1 MKTVKNI
8 ALAITIVAITGILIS
23 GCTKNE
29 TKNKVTEKEVT
40 KQDTQKKMAETMT
53 DNKTTD
59 DSKNMKDM
67 NHDMKDMNHDMKDMN
82 HDMKDMK
89 NDANDKKND
98 EHTMIKIPSAQCEIC
113 EATLNKTLK
122 KIKGV
127 EKYKVDIEGKVI
139 HVNYDR
145 NVTTISKI
153 ENAITSAGYDANDK
167 KANPD
172 AYDKLDKC
180 CKKPEDR
187 QKKSNN

>member
-8 ALAITIVAITGILIS
+8 ALAITMVVITGLLIS

-29 TKNKVTEKEVT
+29 TKKSVSEKEVT
-40 KQDTQKKMAETMT
+40 NQDTQKKMTETM
-53 DNKTTD
+53 NESKTTD
-59 DSKNMKDM
+59 DSK
-67 NHDMKDMNHDMKDMN
+67 DMKSMN

-89 NDANDKKND
+89 NDSKDNKNV

-113 EATLNKTLK
+113 EANLNKALK
-122 KIKGV
+122 SVKGI
-127 EKYKVDIEGKVI
+127 EKFKVDIEGKVI

-145 NVTTISKI
+145 SIITVAKI

-167 KANPD
+167 KANPN
-172 AYDKLDKC
+172 AYEKLDKC

-187 QKKSNN
+187 QKKTNN

>member
-8 ALAITIVAITGILIS
+8 ALAITIVVITGLLIS
-23 GCTKNE
+23 GCSKNE

-40 KQDTQKKMAETMT
+40 KQDTQKKMTETMT

-59 DSKNMKDM
+59 DSK
-67 NHDMKDMNHDMKDMN
+67 
-82 HDMKDMK
+82 DMKDMK
-89 NDANDKKND
+89 DKNDMKNDAKDNKNV

-122 KIKGV
+122 KVKGID
-127 EKYKVDIEGKVI
+127 KYKVDIEGKVI

-167 KANPD
+167 KANPE
-172 AYDKLDKC
+172 AYENLDKC